1 MRKAAL
7 LRAAIFLAV
16 GLALLGASNYID
28 ELRVY
33 QGAQIGV
40 YIVAISSIIL
50 LTGFSGQISLGH
62 GALMAIGGYAAV
74 LSFNYWHLPLILAFT
89 VGAIVGAL
97 SGLILGVAAARLSGP
112 YLAGT
117 TLALAVGIPSL
128 ANQFKILGGE
138 QGLSFDVG
146 EAPQWI
152 RGIVGEDFSQY
163 KWFFWISLTL
173 ALVSMWL
180 LQNLLRSRYGRTWR
194 AIRINRIAS
203 ELIGINAARKQILAF
218 TISAAIAGLSG
229 SMLVMTISTVSPS
242 AFPLALSFS
251 LLTGAVISGIA
262 TLPGVV
268 LGSFTLVVIPEIA
281 DAITSRTTFSEA
293 VVANLPGFIISGL
306 LVLTV
311 LFAPNGPLDKPHK
324 KGHRDRD
331 KSGQN
336 S

>member
-1 MRKAAL
+1 MRKGFNRNKSIL
-7 LRAAIFLAV
+7 FIFIGIA
-16 GLALLGASNYID
+16 GLVASNFVD

-33 QGAQIGV
+33 QGAQIAT
-40 YIVAISSIIL
+40 YIVAISSLIL
-50 LTGFSGQISLGH
+50 LTGYSGQVSLGH
-62 GALMAIGGYAAV
+62 GAFLAIGGYAAAV
-74 LSFNYWHLPLILAFT
+74 AKNNFHLPTPVTFLVAAVFAAIA
-89 VGAIVGAL
+89 GA
-97 SGLILGVAAARLSGP
+97 ILGVAAARLSGP

-117 TLALAVGIPSL
+117 TLALALGIPSI
-128 ANQFKILGGE
+128 ANQFSILGGE
-138 QGLSFDVG
+138 QGLLYDVG
-146 EAPQWI
+146 LPPKFL
-152 RGIVGEDFSQY
+152 GDNFTQY

-229 SMLVMTISTVSPS
+229 SVLVMTISTVSPS